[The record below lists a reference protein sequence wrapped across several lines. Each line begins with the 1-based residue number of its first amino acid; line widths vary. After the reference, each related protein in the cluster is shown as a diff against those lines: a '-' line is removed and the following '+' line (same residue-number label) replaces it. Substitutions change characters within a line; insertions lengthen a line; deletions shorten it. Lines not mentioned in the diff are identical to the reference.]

1 MKRETTSNM
10 SRLEIINIHAQTAEE
25 GKKILR
31 GVTLTMNTGEIHA
44 IMGPNGGGKSTLAQ
58 VLMGHPAY
66 EVTEGKIIL
75 DDVDISELPPNERSQ
90 LGLFLGFQYPVEIPG
105 VNFAKFL
112 RQSVNA
118 NMPEGEKKL
127 SPLKFNK
134 LLKEEAKTL
143 GFSDELAE
151 RALNQGFSGGEKKKA
166 EVLQMAMLK
175 PKYAVLDEPDSGL
188 DVDALRYI
196 AKSVNA
202 MSHPMGLVLITHY
215 QRILSHIKPDFVHV
229 IKNGRIIKSGD
240 ATLAHEIETSGY
252 EDLEG

>member
-1 MKRETTSNM
+1 M
-10 SRLEIINIHAQTAEE
+10 SKLEIIDIHAQTI
-25 GKKILR
+25 GGTKQILR
-31 GVTLTMNTGEIHA
+31 GVSLSVKSGEIHA

-66 EVTEGKIIL
+66 EMTKGQIIL
-75 DDVDISELPPNERSQ
+75 DGTDISELPPHERSKM
-90 LGLFLGFQYPVEIPG
+90 GLFLGFQYPVEIPG

-118 NMPEGEKKL
+118 NLPANEKKF

-151 RALNQGFSGGEKKKA
+151 RSLNQGFSGGEKKKA

-196 AKSVNA
+196 AKSVNS
-202 MSHPMGLVLITHY
+202 MTHPMGLVLITHY

-229 IKNGRIIKSGD
+229 IKNGKIVKSGGPE
-240 ATLAHEIETSGY
+240 LAHEIESTGY
-252 EDLEG
+252 EELEG